1 MFSSDQIYLL
11 IFFRLYSII
20 IIIEYPP
27 MAQLD
32 NATDSDSGDRGF
44 KSLWAGQNNNGYPK
58 WVPVIIRPKGFEGE
72 RAVGKNSPVDCF

>member
-1 MFSSDQIYLL
+1 
-11 IFFRLYSII
+11 
-20 IIIEYPP
+20 

-72 RAVGKNSPVDCF
+72 RGNVTLHPIRAASIIKKILPSRPRSNAPLIRLAC

>member
-1 MFSSDQIYLL
+1 
-11 IFFRLYSII
+11 
-20 IIIEYPP
+20 

-72 RAVGKNSPVDCF
+72 RAEGKNITV